1 MSEEKITYR
10 IEALEDNTILAFAPD
25 SDVPSMTFPAWPS
38 GDPWLDADEG
48 KLWADRIINQG
59 LQVPQS
65 PYGINNSSEERL
77 PLL

>member
-1 MSEEKITYR
+1 MSEERITYR

-48 KLWADRIINQG
+48 KLWAERIINQG
-59 LQVPQS
+59 LQVPQG
-65 PYGINNSSEERL
+65 PYVINPEERF